1 MILNIHKRDKNV
13 SSDNKKTEKELLKKK
28 QFEELKKK
36 LFKEEWE
43 KKHISPPRHLR
54 PPICRTRMR
63 YHDFKDKQ
71 E

>member
-1 MILNIHKRDKNV
+1 MFLPITKNWKRAI
-13 SSDNKKTEKELLKKK
+13 KKEAIWRT
-28 QFEELKKK
+28 KKK
-36 LFKEEWE
+36 LLKEEWE